1 MTLQYQLAI
10 TKKIWFSLFEL
21 ISNYNNFYYILM
33 EKWKNYTKQD
43 KWDKE
48 DKQYK
53 KEGLGKKDK

>member
-1 MTLQYQLAI
+1 
-10 TKKIWFSLFEL
+10 
-21 ISNYNNFYYILM
+21 M